1 MDRSL
6 ATKEVPLLNRDEP
19 YIPDAGRTRED
30 DEALIYDA
38 KGVMRERTHISA
50 RRFEEIYNS
59 TMKYYTVQEKYLF
72 RQYQSGEKKPE
83 HFYEDAEKY
92 LKRTFPKEMDPAENP
107 GNSDWDLKVMM
118 NRLNLAMFGY
128 DVIQPLIDNKET
140 SDIKI
145 CGPYDIRVRV
155 KGKAY
160 KSNAT
165 FIDEDDLFR
174 FVDGLAIRNRVDI
187 FGHPVIT
194 FTDSH
199 DPNYIMRFTVSSPM
213 VCAVDYPYLHIRKV
227 PKNKPMFDDLIKAGM
242 LNEKVKMYLIDR
254 AKASKGIVFAGPPG
268 CVDRETEFFDGK
280 QWKSLADYK
289 KGDLVLQYDPASG
302 EASLV
307 EPLAYIKKKCDKMYH
322 FETRQGIDQTLSP
335 EHRVL
340 YANKTHLN
348 GKKVWSKKVCE
359 MSAEE
364 LKDKQNAGSFNGG
377 FITSFKYNGKGIKL
391 KDVEIELMLAVICD
405 GTFDKRKDYYNR
417 CTINIKKQRK
427 IEEMDDLMKRWGGEY
442 KRKECPNGYV
452 RYVFAAPRKEKEFTD
467 EWYSCSKKQLKLICE
482 NILKWDG
489 SITKNGRRTFCSTSK
504 ATADFVQFAFS
515 ACGYRATVH
524 LDKRAGQTYMT
535 GGKQYIRKNDSYTIC
550 ISENTIVG
558 MAYHNDGRDNNVR
571 LEEVKP
577 SDGYKYCFTVPT
589 HALVLRRNGK
599 IFITGNSGKTTAL
612 NAFIEWIPKTRE
624 SLVIQENDELQTRQ
638 SGFMFKH
645 VTHGFHGEP
654 SCTLEDLAKMAL
666 VEGCNEFII
675 GEVKGGEMRY
685 AMTLVNAGGYAA
697 LTVHSTN
704 AYETLDKL
712 ADLVKYGSS
721 YSFEEARRM
730 LKTFDTIV
738 YMEGYKVREI
748 LENTGYNDET
758 GHYNYINIYRYDPEA
773 ERAKE
778 REIERLEEEE
788 RKREEEAL
796 KNKYADKP
804 EDDIDAG
811 AITLGGDDD
820 DE

>member
-30 DEALIYDA
+30 DEALVYDA
-38 KGVMRERTHISA
+38 KGVMRERTHISG
-50 RRFEEIYNS
+50 RRFEEIYNA
-59 TMKYYTVQEKYLF
+59 TMKYYCVQEKYLF
-72 RQYQSGEKKPE
+72 RQYQTGEKKPE
-83 HFYEDAEKY
+83 HFFDDAEKY
-92 LKRTFPKEMDPAENP
+92 LKRSFPEMENE
-107 GNSDWDLKVMM
+107 WDFKVMM

-165 FIDEDDLFR
+165 FIDEEDLFR
-174 FVDGLAIRNRVDI
+174 FVDALAIRNRVDI
-187 FGHPVIT
+187 FSHPVIT
-194 FTDSH
+194 FTDTH

-213 VCAVDYPYLHIRKV
+213 VCAVEYPYLHIRKV

-242 LNEKVKMYLIDR
+242 LNEKIKMYLIDR
-254 AKASKGIVFAGPPG
+254 AKVSKGIVFAGPPG
-268 CVDRETEFFDGK
+268 
-280 QWKSLADYK
+280 
-289 KGDLVLQYDPASG
+289 
-302 EASLV
+302 
-307 EPLAYIKKKCDKMYH
+307 
-322 FETRQGIDQTLSP
+322 
-335 EHRVL
+335 
-340 YANKTHLN
+340 
-348 GKKVWSKKVCE
+348 
-359 MSAEE
+359 
-364 LKDKQNAGSFNGG
+364 
-377 FITSFKYNGKGIKL
+377 
-391 KDVEIELMLAVICD
+391 
-405 GTFDKRKDYYNR
+405 
-417 CTINIKKQRK
+417 
-427 IEEMDDLMKRWGGEY
+427 
-442 KRKECPNGYV
+442 
-452 RYVFAAPRKEKEFTD
+452 
-467 EWYSCSKKQLKLICE
+467 
-482 NILKWDG
+482 
-489 SITKNGRRTFCSTSK
+489 
-504 ATADFVQFAFS
+504 
-515 ACGYRATVH
+515 
-524 LDKRAGQTYMT
+524 
-535 GGKQYIRKNDSYTIC
+535 
-550 ISENTIVG
+550 
-558 MAYHNDGRDNNVR
+558 
-571 LEEVKP
+571 
-577 SDGYKYCFTVPT
+577 
-589 HALVLRRNGK
+589 
-599 IFITGNSGKTTAL
+599 SGKTTAL

-654 SCTLEDLAKMAL
+654 SCSLEDLAKMAL

-758 GHYNYINIYRYDPEA
+758 GKYDYINIYRYDPEA

-778 REIERLEEEE
+778 IEIERMEEEQ
-788 RKREEEAL
+788 KKKDEEEL
-796 KNKYADKP
+796 KKKYMAYEP
-804 EDDIDAG
+804 ESNSEAVM
-811 AITLGGDDD
+811 LGGDEEDTD
-820 DE
+820 